1 MVYNP
6 SYSINVKT
14 NIDKVSFKLLHKYF
28 SKTHKFYKIFNKN
41 TVKLSYSSM
50 CNTVSIIAYHNK
62 DNRKTQYSRLWLQ
75 L

>member
-28 SKTHKFYKIFNKN
+28 SKTHKFYKYLTKTLLNS
-41 TVKLSYSSM
+41 V
-50 CNTVSIIAYHNK
+50 IAVCVI
-62 DNRKTQYSRLWLQ
+62 R
-75 L
+75 